1 MKLLC
6 RHMKAAARPHAV
18 AMQRLSSH
26 NGWLEQEARLI
37 PHPLPPLTR
46 VWWAAL
52 AALPLI
58 VLLLRA
64 LGFLPSVMDW
74 DESLY
79 ALQAREWMHGGWP
92 LVAAWDMHPIG
103 APAMFAGAMQVFG
116 QSIFAIRL
124 LGVIAVTTTC
134 WALFA
139 CARAAGAGPA
149 TGYAAALLYA
159 GHSVVLGGMPV
170 NTELLFAP
178 FTTAAMALA
187 IHAACRPDERPAWW
201 RLCAMGL
208 LVGWALLVKPVA
220 VAEGCLAF
228 ALLVAAPW
236 LRGSLSLGRVLGF
249 AAAYALLCALPTLG
263 FGVIYAAMGELD
275 AYLDG
280 TFFAPFRYAQGAA
293 GADAAWRIATAMATL
308 LWPLLLGLAGLVM
321 GRGQPLRSIALV
333 WFLAATLAVAGPAQ
347 FFQHYFLIW
356 LPPLSLLAALG
367 AVRIATGLA
376 AARPAPLLA
385 LLLALVALDPWRG
398 DTAQRLG
405 RGHALLTPDV
415 PARVAA
421 LIAAELPP
429 GEAIFVPNYQPII
442 YFLAQAGIPTRFP
455 FPVHLTGAF
464 ANLAGNSTDGE
475 VGRILATKPRFIV
488 IDRGWWGA
496 MRPAAANAIAA
507 ALEAHYELAY
517 VFPEE
522 RNMIEL
528 WRIRGGDPGE

>member
-1 MKLLC
+1 MN
-6 RHMKAAARPHAV
+6 P
-18 AMQRLSSH
+18 Q
-26 NGWLEQEARLI
+26 
-37 PHPLPPLTR
+37 PLPPLSR
-46 VWWAAL
+46 RWWAAL
-52 AALPLI
+52 AALPVI

-79 ALQAREWMHGGWP
+79 ALQAREWLHGGWP

-103 APAMFAGAMQVFG
+103 APAMFAAAMQIFG
-116 QSIFAIRL
+116 ESIFAIRL
-124 LGVIAVTTTC
+124 LGVIAVSATG
-134 WALFA
+134 WALF
-139 CARAAGAGPA
+139 CTARAAGAGPA

-159 GHSVVLGGMPV
+159 GHSLMPGGMSV

-187 IHAACRPDERPAWW
+187 IYAAVRPDARPGWG

-208 LVGWALLVKPVA
+208 LMGWALLIKPVA

-236 LRGSLSLGRVLGF
+236 WQGSLSLARVLGF
-249 AAAYALLCALPTLG
+249 ASAYALLCALPTLG

-280 TFFAPFRYAQGAA
+280 TFYAPFRYAQGAA
-293 GADAAWRIATAMATL
+293 GGEAVWRIASTMATL
-308 LWPLLLGLAGLVM
+308 LWPLLLALAGVVL
-321 GRGQPLRSIALV
+321 GRGQRLRVIGLL
-333 WFLAATLAVAGPAQ
+333 WFLAATLAVAGPAH
-347 FFQHYFLIW
+347 FFPHYFLIW
-356 LPPLSLLAALG
+356 LPPLCLLAALG
-367 AVRIATGLA
+367 LRALA
-376 AARPAPLLA
+376 CRLAPGRVAALLA
-385 LLLALVALDPWRG
+385 LLLGLVALDPWRL
-398 DTAQRLG
+398 DTAARLG
-405 RGHALLTPDV
+405 RGAALLAPDV

-429 GEAIFVPNYQPII
+429 GEAIFVPNYQPIV
-442 YFLAQAGIPTRFP
+442 YFLARAGIPTRFP

-464 ANLAGNSTDGE
+464 ANLAGASTDGE
-475 VGRILATKPRFIV
+475 VGRILATTPRFIV
-488 IDRGWWGA
+488 IDRGYWGT

-507 ALEAHYELAY
+507 ALEAGYGLAY
-517 VFPEE
+517 VFPDE

-528 WRIRGGDPGE
+528 WRVRGGDGGE

>member
-1 MKLLC
+1 MV
-6 RHMKAAARPHAV
+6 ATERPASHKV
-18 AMQRLSSH
+18 AQQH
-26 NGWLEQEARLI
+26 EAHV
-37 PHPLPPLTR
+37 HPPQPPPLTAR
-46 VWWAAL
+46 WWVAL
-52 AALPLI
+52 AALPVV

-79 ALQAREWMHGGWP
+79 AIQAREWMRGGWP

-103 APAMFAGAMQVFG
+103 APAMFAATMQIFG
-116 QSIFAIRL
+116 PSIFAIRL
-124 LGVIAVTTTC
+124 LGVVAVSATG
-134 WALFA
+134 WALFVA
-139 CARAAGAGPA
+139 ARAAGAGPA

-170 NTELLFAP
+170 NTEILFAP
-178 FTTAAMALA
+178 FTAAALALA
-187 IHAACRPDERPAWW
+187 IHAACRPQQPPAWW

-208 LVGWALLVKPVA
+208 LVGWALLIKPVA

-228 ALLVAAPW
+228 AVLVWAPW
-236 LRGSLSLGRVLGF
+236 WRGSLSTPRALGF

-280 TFFAPFRYAQGAA
+280 TFYAPFRYAQGGA
-293 GADAAWRIATAMATL
+293 GGDAPWRIANAMATVLWLFL
-308 LWPLLLGLAGLVM
+308 LAIAGLVLAPGGALRRLGLA
-321 GRGQPLRSIALV
+321 

-356 LPPLSLLAALG
+356 LPPLSLLAAMGVMALSL
-367 AVRIATGLA
+367 RLA
-376 AARPAPLLA
+376 PARPAALFA
-385 LLLALVALDPWRG
+385 LLLALVALSPWRQ
-398 DTAQRLG
+398 DTATRLG
-405 RGHALLTPDV
+405 RGPAMMGPDV
-415 PARVAA
+415 PARIAA
-421 LIAAELPP
+421 LIAEELPP

-442 YFLAQAGIPTRFP
+442 YLLANAGIPTRFP

-475 VGRILATKPRFIV
+475 VGRILAAKPRFIV

-496 MRPAAANAIAA
+496 MRPAAASAIAA

-528 WRIRGGDPGE
+528 WRIRGPDPSE